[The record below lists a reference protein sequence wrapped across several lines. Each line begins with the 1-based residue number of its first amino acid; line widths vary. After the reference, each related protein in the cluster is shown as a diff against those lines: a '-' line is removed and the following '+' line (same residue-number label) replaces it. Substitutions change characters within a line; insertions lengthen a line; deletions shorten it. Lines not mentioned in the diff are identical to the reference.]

1 MAIYALG
8 DLVPDIH
15 PEAFV
20 HPDATVI
27 GAVRIG
33 AEASVWPQ
41 AVLRG
46 DSGGI
51 VVGERTSV
59 QDGAVLH
66 CTERFHTTVGADCVI
81 GHCVH
86 LEGCTIE
93 PGTLVGS
100 NSVVLHGAV
109 VGSGALVGAG
119 AVVSN
124 GRRVPALAMA
134 LGVPARIR
142 ADAVPPN
149 AFTDSVAW
157 YVANARRY
165 RDELRRLGG

>member
-1 MAIYALG
+1 MAIYALD

-27 GAVRIG
+27 GAVTIG
-33 AEASVWPQ
+33 AEASIWPQ

-46 DSGGI
+46 DSGRI
-51 VVGERTSV
+51 VIGARTSI
-59 QDGAVLH
+59 QDGSVVH
-66 CTERFHTTVGADCVI
+66 CTEEFPTIVGAGCVV

-93 PGTLVGS
+93 DGSLVGS

-109 VGSGALVGAG
+109 VESGALVGAG

-124 GRRVPALAMA
+124 GRRVPARAMA
-134 LGVPARIR
+134 LGVPAKMRE
-142 ADAVPPN
+142 DAVPPGAFEGN
-149 AFTDSVAW
+149 AAW
-157 YVANARRY
+157 YVANAKRHRSG
-165 RDELRRLGG
+165 LRLLG